1 MGTVIPHH
9 IFNQF
14 KNNKLID
21 AINPGMFL
29 WLNKV
34 NLPTTAPK
42 AQSVMQTQNVTSSTV
57 SYTQGRLDNR

>member
-1 MGTVIPHH
+1 MGTVIPHC

-42 AQSVMQTQNVTSSTV
+42 AQIVMQTQNVTSSSV
-57 SYTQGRLDNR
+57 SYMPDKLDNR